1 MASLKYM
8 PQLDS
13 LRAIAVGLVFLLHFT
28 QFRIVHVLETGYIGV
43 RLFFVLSGFLIT
55 LILLRYK
62 EEIAA
67 GQAGFWGMAGKFY
80 TRRFWRIFPP
90 YYAFLAVMVVIG
102 LPTAAEGLGWH
113 LTYTSNIWYFFWPG
127 HFNGLLVH
135 FWSLAVEEQFY
146 LVWPF
151 LILSVPERH
160 VRTAIISTIAL
171 GISFRLIGVV
181 GGLSPFQVGV
191 VTPGC
196 ADALGFGALLAFAR
210 HQSRESLWRGLV
222 RSGYVVG
229 VPLAAAAIWAGAA
242 AESTGNP
249 LLVVFNSTFLQV
261 GVSLTSVAI
270 IAHASK
276 GIGGLVGQVLD
287 SSALQY
293 AGRIS
298 YGLYLY
304 HYPMIWIVAQVSES
318 LGIPEPRGALG
329 FAVKVGLTFMV
340 STASW
345 HFFER
350 PLNGLKDKLWVPR
363 AVLRSA

>member
-1 MASLKYM
+1 MAPLRHM

-55 LILLRYK
+55 LILLRYR

-67 GQAGFWGMAGKFY
+67 GQAGFWAMAGRFY

-90 YYAFLAVMVVIG
+90 YYAFLAVIVVIG
-102 LPTAAEGLGWH
+102 LPTAAEGVGWH
-113 LTYTSNIWYFFWPG
+113 LTYTSNAWYFFQPDQ
-127 HFNGLLVH
+127 FSGLLVH

-160 VRTAIISTIAL
+160 IRTAIISTIVL
-171 GISFRLIGVV
+171 GILFRLTGVV

-210 HQSRESLWRGLV
+210 HQNRAGLWSGLV
-222 RSGYVVG
+222 RSGYFVG

-242 AESTGNP
+242 CGIDGQPAPG
-249 LLVVFNSTFLQV
+249 TF
-261 GVSLTSVAI
+261 
-270 IAHASK
+270 
-276 GIGGLVGQVLD
+276 
-287 SSALQY
+287 
-293 AGRIS
+293 
-298 YGLYLY
+298 
-304 HYPMIWIVAQVSES
+304 
-318 LGIPEPRGALG
+318 
-329 FAVKVGLTFMV
+329 
-340 STASW
+340 
-345 HFFER
+345 
-350 PLNGLKDKLWVPR
+350 
-363 AVLRSA
+363 